1 MHVQNKYSWI
11 KHVDF
16 IALNLI
22 SLIVSFM
29 LALQV
34 RFGSMSRMF
43 DSSWQAV
50 IVVLCLINIV
60 ITLAVNPYS
69 GILRRP
75 YYEDAAKLFLL
86 TLYSFVFVAIFFYL
100 MKIGAVY
107 SRLTLVLTFFFYYI
121 ISLLAL
127 YVRKKLILS
136 GKIKLS
142 NVRVRQIFAIINYA
156 GINEL
161 TGSINTSEI
170 KEYSIAG
177 YCFPCDECTETSI
190 DGVPVIKKKDVVEF
204 VENNHIDDVFVSV
217 DPRVFDAASYGALV
231 ANGVNINIDIESLLG
246 IQTDDQFISKV
257 GSFNTLS
264 VGPYAMDSNQAF
276 YLIIKRALDI
286 FFGII
291 GILILIPITIC
302 VKIAYLLTGDTA
314 PIFYTHERIGQYGK
328 PFRLIKFRS
337 MRPDADKVL
346 KELLKIDSY
355 REEWARNQKFEND
368 PRITRIG
375 QFLRKTSIDE
385 FPQFINMLKGDMSLV
400 GPRPLVAG
408 ELEEHNGLTLY
419 NKVRPGVTGWWA
431 CNGRSNIS
439 YKERLELEYYYVK
452 NCSLYLDA
460 LCIFRSF
467 FAVIHRDG
475 AQ

>member
-1 MHVQNKYSWI
+1 M
-11 KHVDF
+11 
-16 IALNLI
+16 
-22 SLIVSFM
+22 
-29 LALQV
+29 
-34 RFGSMSRMF
+34 
-43 DSSWQAV
+43 
-50 IVVLCLINIV
+50 LCLINIV

-177 YCFPCDECTETSI
+177 YCFPCDECNEKSI

-231 ANGVNINIDIESLLG
+231 ANGVNVNIDIESLLG

-291 GILILIPITIC
+291 GLLVLIPVTIG

-346 KELLKIDSY
+346 KELLKIDKY